1 MQRKKPISSLRLGID
16 VGGTFTDLVLL
27 DEASGVLHALK
38 VPSTPRRPAQSIAD
52 GIRRLAQRHSLSAAD
67 IGYFSHGQTFALN
80 TVLQRQGARTGLL
93 VTAGFRDILAIG
105 RLRLPDPVNF
115 FVQQTAALVDPGD
128 IREVA
133 ERVRADGTV
142 ERAVD
147 PAQVES
153 LAGELA
159 ADGVTALVICF
170 LHSYA
175 FPEHERQ
182 AAERVRN
189 RFPDLYV
196 SASHEIWPEQREYER
211 CLASALNSYVGP
223 SIDSYFADVTRSLGD
238 LGVPAA
244 VQVTKSN
251 GGIMNASRARRAPVE
266 TLLSGPASGVTGAM
280 AVAEAMGS
288 RRFMTVDMGGTSVDV
303 AIVDGG
309 VPYSTDSKLG
319 EFPLIIP
326 AVEISSIGAGG
337 GSVAWVDPS
346 GVLKVGPRSAGADPG
361 PACYGR
367 GGTEPTL
374 TDAYVVAGLIS
385 PEAFAGGDVRLD
397 ADAALASLREL
408 GRAIGLGPREAASAV
423 IDVTTEKMYAQLIP
437 VLARRGVDPADL
449 TMLAFG
455 GAGPTHACLLAQETG
470 VRQVVVPWSP
480 GTLCAY
486 GALITGYRHDL
497 VRTVGRKTSDL
508 DDTAIAAA
516 YADLDRQ
523 ARQWLEEQGVPAA
536 GALLHRQADVQFL
549 GQSFTLLV
557 TLSPGDVATA
567 EELRARFLD
576 DYAAAYGIRDHT
588 AEIEIVNLRVSI
600 ATVPERPPVRP
611 GAWRDSASADGR
623 AAAVTRAVMERGTE
637 REALVV
643 SRDSLGPGS
652 ALTGPAI
659 VSAADTTIY
668 LPAGCSA
675 SVDEAYNLVVTIG
688 GVDA

>member
-1 MQRKKPISSLRLGID
+1 M
-16 VGGTFTDLVLL
+16 
-27 DEASGVLHALK
+27 LHTLK

-52 GIRRLAQRHSLSAAD
+52 GIRRLTQRHGLSPSD

-80 TVLQRQGARTGLL
+80 TVLQRNGARTGLL

-115 FVQQTAALVDPGD
+115 FIQQTASLVDPGD

-133 ERVRADGTV
+133 ERVRVDGTV

-147 PAQVES
+147 PDEVES

-175 FPEHERQ
+175 HPGHERQ
-182 AAERVRN
+182 AAERVRS
-189 RFPDLYV
+189 RFPDVYV
-196 SASHEIWPEQREYER
+196 SASHEVWPEQREYER
-211 CLASALNSYVGP
+211 CLAGVLNSYVGP
-223 SIDSYFADVTRSLGD
+223 SIDHYFSDVTRSLGD

-280 AVAEAMGS
+280 AVAEAMGIG
-288 RRFMTVDMGGTSVDV
+288 RFMTVDMGGTSVDV
-303 AIVDGG
+303 AIVDGD
-309 VPYSTDSKLG
+309 VPYSTNSKLG
-319 EFPLIIP
+319 DFPLIVP

-346 GVLKVGPRSAGADPG
+346 GVLKVGPGSAGADPG
-361 PACYGR
+361 PVCYGR
-367 GGTEPTL
+367 GGTTPTV
-374 TDAYVVAGLIS
+374 TDAYVAAGLIS

-397 ADAALASLREL
+397 ADAALESLREL

-449 TMLAFG
+449 VMLAFG
-455 GAGPTHACLLAQETG
+455 GAGPTHACLLAREIG
-470 VRQVVVPWSP
+470 VRQVVIPWSP

-497 VRTVGRKTSDL
+497 VRTVGRKISDL
-508 DDTAIAAA
+508 DDAAIMAA
-516 YADLDRQ
+516 YADLERQ
-523 ARQWLEEQGVPAA
+523 ARQWLEEQGVPSAE
-536 GALLHRQADVQFL
+536 ALFQRQADIQFL

-557 TLSPGDVATA
+557 TLPPGDAATA
-567 EELRARFLD
+567 EGLRARFLD
-576 DYAAAYGIRDHT
+576 DYEAAYGIRDHT
-588 AEIEIVNLRVSI
+588 TEIEIANLRVSV
-600 ATVPERPPVRP
+600 ATVPERPPVKASAGTGP
-611 GAWRDSASADGR
+611 GPASASA
-623 AAAVTRAVMERGTE
+623 TRTVIEHGTE
-637 REALVV
+637 REAIVV
-643 SRDSLGPGS
+643 DRNSLSPGS
-652 ALTGPAI
+652 LLTGPA
-659 VSAADTTIY
+659 VVTAADTTIY
-668 LPAGCSA
+668 LPAGSSA
-675 SVDEAYNLVVTIG
+675 TVDEAYNLVATIG
-688 GVDA
+688 GADA